1 MSEEKGVVCV
11 CAVVVV
17 GQVHT
22 HYERKIGYVSFCSD
36 ICWQEMKIDKNSG
49 DEKRRNFMYV
59 QDIV

>member
-1 MSEEKGVVCV
+1 MCV
-11 CAVVVV
+11 CAVVVVV